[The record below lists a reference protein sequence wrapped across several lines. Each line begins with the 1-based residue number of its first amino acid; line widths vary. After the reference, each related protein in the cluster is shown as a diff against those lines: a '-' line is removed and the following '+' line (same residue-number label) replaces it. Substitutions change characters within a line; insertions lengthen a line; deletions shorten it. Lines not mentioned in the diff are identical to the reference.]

1 MPSSVFAAV
10 RARQP
15 LIHAITNPVTMND
28 VVNMILASGALAIC
42 ADNPEETREITL
54 LSDGLLLNT
63 GMPCDEK
70 LRAMIRA
77 GRAAN
82 ENGIPVVLDPVGAG
96 ASQYRKR
103 FLKELLRQVRVDCVR
118 ANRSETAALCGVS
131 FEARGV
137 ESADVSADTD
147 SIRRLSEKLDAV
159 IAVTGEED
167 LAVYKET
174 VLKSRTGCAMQKR
187 ITGAGCMLG
196 GLIAAAIAGNR
207 TSPSSKG
214 APRMYWPCTKC
225 CRRMAKRRKLHRSA
239 CCRIKR
245 QGRHRLK
252 PFSSMRSAGWSKR
265 RCSRSAVKPLRHG
278 VAAAMGRR
286 FRRMAAQA
294 PQKSGKDL
302 CYEIQ

>member
-82 ENGIPVVLDPVGAG
+82 EKGIPVVLDPVGAG

-196 GLIAAAIAGNR
+196 GLIAAA
-207 TSPSSKG
+207 
-214 APRMYWPCTKC
+214 
-225 CRRMAKRRKLHRSA
+225 
-239 CCRIKR
+239 KR

>member
-159 IAVTGEED
+159 IAVTGERNGTEKPHRLRDAEED
-167 LAVYKET
+167 HWRGMHAGRPDRGGACGKPDEPFFE
-174 VLKSRTGCAMQKR
+174 RGAACRRRGCTGRARSAAGVWRSGGNC
-187 ITGAGCMLG
+187 TGAHAVG
-196 GLIAAAIAGNR
+196 
-207 TSPSSKG
+207 SKG
-214 APRMYWPCTKC
+214 RDG
-225 CRRMAKRRKLHRSA
+225 
-239 CCRIKR
+239 I
-245 QGRHRLK
+245 
-252 PFSSMRSAGWSKR
+252 
-265 RCSRSAVKPLRHG
+265 V
-278 VAAAMGRR
+278 
-286 FRRMAAQA
+286 
-294 PQKSGKDL
+294 
-302 CYEIQ
+302 

>member
-82 ENGIPVVLDPVGAG
+82 EKGIPVVLDPVGAG

-196 GLIAAAIAGNR
+196 GLIAAALAGNR
-207 TSPSSKG
+207 TSLSLKG
-214 APRMYWPCTKC
+214 EQPAGAADVLAVHEVMQAYGEAAEIAQERMLSDQKAGTASFKTFFIDAVS
-225 CRRMAKRRKLHRSA
+225 RM
-239 CCRIKR
+239 
-245 QGRHRLK
+245 
-252 PFSSMRSAGWSKR
+252 
-265 RCSRSAVKPLRHG
+265 
-278 VAAAMGRR
+278 
-286 FRRMAAQA
+286 
-294 PQKSGKDL
+294 
-302 CYEIQ
+302 E